1 MNKTGILSWGL
12 FMAVVVAI
20 TPAKAQSDNALCKLR
35 AQHVVTDD
43 VAYRAGV
50 DVHGKAVI
58 PADLT
63 YAPSVVPEIIRIPLT
78 VDVAEKIGI
87 QQAGVEMKSELGM
100 IEIHRNGHVT
110 YNGQDYSAQTAVVCG
125 DPQNIPAV
133 DPVVKGGEKPLQL
146 PVAAPEVAVGPE
158 VSAEQPPV
166 EPVTAP
172 EEPSE
177 QQDKKEEIIW
187 GEGY

>member
-1 MNKTGILSWGL
+1 MNKTGILSLGL
-12 FMAVVVAI
+12 FMAVVAI
-20 TPAKAQSDNALCKLR
+20 TPAKAQNDNALCKLR

-50 DVHGKAVI
+50 DVQGKAVV

-63 YAPSVVPEIIRIPLT
+63 YAPSVVPDVIRIPLT

-125 DPQNIPAV
+125 DPENLPATT
-133 DPVVKGGEKPLQL
+133 VVPETSEKPLQL
-146 PVAAPEVAVGPE
+146 PTVAPAAEVPEVLGA
-158 VSAEQPPV
+158 A
-166 EPVTAP
+166 AP
-172 EEPSE
+172 EEPVTPTKSAE